1 MKRKRIVPTRPWHP
15 WPIRASTGSRIKAF
29 AASIL
34 LSLGSF
40 ALPAN
45 AEERP
50 EELRQYTAEEI
61 AISDTD
67 GSSITQSG
75 QNNGIHVTKS
85 LTNNQDGTLQI
96 ELESWITGSSRR
108 ESVPLDV
115 VLVLD
120 TSGSMRLD
128 YPGAANRME
137 ALKQAAASFVD
148 AIEEQN
154 QSAAEGR
161 QSRIGL
167 VEYSNGAESGIRNHL
182 TTVDVGG
189 KNALRETIGA
199 MNYGGRTR
207 TDAGLR
213 YAEEIMNN
221 EADSGRSRAVILFTD
236 GYPSNEEYDGFVMDT
251 ANRTLATARSMKEKG
266 IELFTIS
273 IEPEA
278 SVNAGGA
285 LPTYVSN
292 GQPNYTA
299 AYYGMDANTSDANM
313 FALGNRF
320 MHLVSSNNP
329 HAQNMDVPNALDA
342 SDPGQTSSP
351 GRGSYYYKASTASEL
366 TEVFRQMAQD
376 VGTADCGLGAGTQVR
391 DFIQSP
397 FYRDTDRQVRIY
409 TSDYL
414 GGDVWGD
421 RQDVTGSMQTEASA
435 EVVKV
440 KGFDYAANYVSEQ
453 SHPGSTSGFRGR
465 KLIVSFTIRPQTIF
479 GGNHLPTNG
488 SSSGVYASAD
498 TQTAEILYPVPAADL
513 KLRGGIGMNDQNV
526 YVPDKVNPESLVH
539 IPECWQAD
547 GSKNAY
553 VSIHYELKR
562 KDTGERIATM
572 EVPAGKR
579 LSECNWSRESEST
592 EAESCGEYVLTCR
605 VEPLETGHY
614 GAISPEAKGTVH
626 VFHPALT
633 FTDSTVYLG
642 DPADAV
648 AGDTTKEGNLGN
660 HLTALSWKCPDGTTS
675 IPEEEP
681 EIGYRIAIPTG
692 LKEENGQLVT
702 AQKEDIPVIVGVYRK
717 AESEL
722 TADITSHA
730 EYQHTCSKKGCGYD
744 KREGKGN
751 GERFL
756 IHIMEKPMQ
765 EKVDLPNTGGSGW
778 TPFFYAAAVLMIL
791 WIAWKVLGNIRG
803 ARG

>member
-1 MKRKRIVPTRPWHP
+1 MQRKRIVPTRPWHP
-15 WPIRASTGSRIKAF
+15 RPIRASTGSRIKAL
-29 AASIL
+29 AVSML

-40 ALPAN
+40 ILPAS

-67 GSSITQSG
+67 DASITQSRQG
-75 QNNGIHVTKS
+75 NGIHVTKS
-85 LTNNQDGTLQI
+85 LKNNQDGTLQI
-96 ELESWITGSSRR
+96 ELESWITGNSRR
-108 ESVPLDV
+108 ESIPLDV

-137 ALKQAAASFVD
+137 ALKQAAASFVN

-154 QSAAEGR
+154 QNASGGGL
-161 QSRIGL
+161 SRIGL
-167 VEYSNGAESGIRNHL
+167 VQYSNGAESGIRNHL
-182 TTVDVGG
+182 TSVDAGG
-189 KNALRETIGA
+189 RSALCATIES
-199 MNYGGRTR
+199 MSYGGRTR
-207 TDAGLR
+207 TDAGLQ
-213 YAEEIMNN
+213 YAEELMNN
-221 EADSGRSRAVILFTD
+221 EADSARSRAVILFTD

-278 SVNAGGA
+278 CVNAGSA

-329 HAQNMDVPNALDA
+329 HAQSMDVPNALDG
-342 SDPGQTSSP
+342 SDPGQTSSQ

-376 VGTADCGLGAGTQVR
+376 VGTADCSLGASAQVR

-397 FYRDTDRQVRIY
+397 FYRDGDRQVRIF

-414 GGDVWGD
+414 GGDAWGD

-435 EVVKV
+435 EAVKV
-440 KGFDYAANYVSEQ
+440 SGFDYAANYVSEQ
-453 SHPGSTSGFRGR
+453 AHPGSTSGFRGR
-465 KLIVSFTIRPQTIF
+465 KLIVSFTIRPHTIF
-479 GGNHLPTNG
+479 GGNRLPTNG
-488 SSSGVYASAD
+488 SSSGIYANAD
-498 TQTAEILYPVPAADL
+498 TSTPEILYPVPAADL
-513 KLRGGIGMNDQNV
+513 KLRGRIEMTDQNV
-526 YVPDKVNPESLVH
+526 YVPDKVNLEELMN
-539 IPECWQAD
+539 IPEGWKAD
-547 GSKNAY
+547 GTKNAY
-553 VSIHYELKR
+553 VSLHYELQNKENG
-562 KDTGERIATM
+562 KRIAVM
-572 EVPAGKR
+572 DVPAGQS
-579 LSECNWSRESEST
+579 LSGCTWTWESEAGET
-592 EAESCGEYVLTCR
+592 ASCGEYILTCR
-605 VEPLETGHY
+605 VEPLEGGHY
-614 GAISPEAKGTVH
+614 DAISLEAKGTVH
-626 VFHPALT
+626 VFHPELT

-642 DPADAV
+642 DPADAA
-648 AGDTTKEGNLGN
+648 AGDTTGDGSLGE
-660 HLTALSWKCPDGTTS
+660 HLTSLTWKCPDETVS
-675 IPEEEP
+675 LREEEP
-681 EIGYRIAIPTG
+681 EIGYRIAIPSG
-692 LKEENGQLVT
+692 LKEENGRLVT

-717 AESEL
+717 ADSEL
-722 TADITSHA
+722 TADITSYA
-730 EYQHTCSKKGCGYD
+730 EYRHTCSKTSCGYE

-756 IHIMEKPMQ
+756 IHIMEKPMK
-765 EKVDLPNTGGSGW
+765 EKVDLPNTGGNGW
-778 TPFFYAAAVLMIL
+778 ETFVYAAAILMII
-791 WIAWKVLGNIRG
+791 WIVWEALGGIHR
-803 ARG
+803 AK

>member
-1 MKRKRIVPTRPWHP
+1 MKRKRIVSTRPWHP
-15 WPIRASTGSRIKAF
+15 WPIRASTCSRIRAI
-29 AASIL
+29 AASML
-34 LSLGSF
+34 LSLGGF
-40 ALPAN
+40 ILPAN

-50 EELRQYTAEEI
+50 EELRPYTAEEI
-61 AISDTD
+61 AVSGTD
-67 GSSITQSG
+67 GNSITQSD

-85 LTNNQDGTLQI
+85 LQNNQDGTLQI
-96 ELESWITGSSRR
+96 ELESWITGNSRR
-108 ESVPLDV
+108 ESIPLDV

-137 ALKQAAASFVD
+137 ALKQAAASFVN

-154 QSAAEGR
+154 QNAADGR

-167 VEYSNGAESGIRNHL
+167 VQYCDASGSGIRNHL
-182 TTVDVGG
+182 TTVDEGG
-189 KNALRETIGA
+189 KNALCSAIQA
-199 MNYGGRTR
+199 MSYGGRTR
-207 TDAGLR
+207 TDEGLR
-213 YAEEIMNN
+213 YAEELMNG

-251 ANRTLATARSMKEKG
+251 ANRTLATARSMKEQG

-299 AYYGMDANTSDANM
+299 AYYDMDANTSDANM

-329 HAQNMDVPNALDA
+329 HAQNMDVPNAWDGSDA
-342 SDPGQTSSP
+342 GQTTVQ

-376 VGTADCGLGAGTQVR
+376 VGTADCGLGASAQVR
-391 DFIQSP
+391 DFIRSP
-397 FYRDTDRQVRIY
+397 FYRDSDRSVRVF

-414 GGDVWGD
+414 GGDAWGD
-421 RQDVTGSMQTEASA
+421 RQDVTGSVQTEVSA
-435 EVVKV
+435 EAVKV
-440 KGFDYAANYVSEQ
+440 SGFDYAANYVSEPV
-453 SHPGSTSGFRGR
+453 HPGSTTGFRGR

-488 SSSGVYASAD
+488 SSSGVYANAD

-513 KLRGGIGMNDQNV
+513 KLRGRIEMKDQNV
-526 YVPDKVNPESLVH
+526 YVPDKVNLESLMN
-539 IPECWQAD
+539 IPEGWKPD
-547 GSKNAY
+547 GTKNAY
-553 VSIHYELKR
+553 VSLHYELKIR
-562 KDTGERIATM
+562 DSGQKVAVMD
-572 EVPAGKR
+572 VPAGKS
-579 LSECNWSRESEST
+579 LSDCAWSWESGA
-592 EAESCGEYVLTCR
+592 AETASCGEYVLTCR
-605 VEPLETGHY
+605 VEPLEAGHY
-614 GAISPEAKGTVH
+614 EAVSLEVSGTVH
-626 VFHPALT
+626 VFHPELT

-642 DPADAV
+642 DPADAA
-648 AGDTTKEGNLGN
+648 AGDTTGEGKLGE
-660 HLTALSWKCPDGTTS
+660 HLTALTWKCPDGTAS
-675 IPEEEP
+675 VPEEEP
-681 EIGYRIAIPTG
+681 ELGYRIAIPSG

-717 AESEL
+717 EGSAL
-722 TADITSHA
+722 TADITSYA
-730 EYQHTCSKKGCGYD
+730 EYQHTCKKTGCGYE

-756 IHIMEKPMQ
+756 IHIMEKPMK
-765 EKVDLPNTGGSGW
+765 EKVDLPNTGGSGREI
-778 TPFFYAAAVLMIL
+778 FFCGAAALAII
-791 WIAWKVLGNIRG
+791 WGAWKLLGGSQRAN
-803 ARG
+803 

>member
-1 MKRKRIVPTRPWHP
+1 M
-15 WPIRASTGSRIKAF
+15 
-29 AASIL
+29 L

-40 ALPAN
+40 VLPAN

-67 GSSITQSG
+67 DASITQSRQG
-75 QNNGIHVTKS
+75 NGIHVSKS
-85 LTNNQDGTLQI
+85 LKNNQDGTLQI
-96 ELESWITGSSRR
+96 ELESWITGNSRR
-108 ESVPLDV
+108 ESIPLDV

-137 ALKQAAASFVD
+137 ALKQAASSFVD

-154 QSAAEGR
+154 QNASEGSL
-161 QSRIGL
+161 SRIGL
-167 VEYSNGAESGIRNHL
+167 VQYSNGAESGIRNHL
-182 TTVDVGG
+182 TSVDAGG
-189 KNALRETIGA
+189 KSALRAAIESLS
-199 MNYGGRTR
+199 YGGRTR
-207 TDAGLR
+207 TDAGLQ

-266 IELFTIS
+266 VELFTIS

-278 SVNAGGA
+278 CVNAGGA

-329 HAQNMDVPNALDA
+329 HAQNMDVPNALDG
-342 SDPGQTSSP
+342 SDPGQTTSQ

-376 VGTADCGLGAGTQVR
+376 VGTADCGLGTSAQVR
-391 DFIQSP
+391 DFILSP
-397 FYRDTDRQVRIY
+397 FYRDGDRQVRVF

-414 GGDVWGD
+414 GGDAWGD
-421 RQDVTGSMQTEASA
+421 RQDVTGSMQTEVSA

-440 KGFDYAANYVSEQ
+440 SGFDYASNYVSEQ
-453 SHPGSTSGFRGR
+453 SHPGSAEGFRGR
-465 KLIVSFTIRPQTIF
+465 KLIISFTIRPQTIF

-488 SSSGVYASAD
+488 SSSGVYADAD
-498 TQTAEILYPVPAADL
+498 AKTPEILYPVPAADL
-513 KLRGGIGMNDQNV
+513 KLRGRIEMMDQNV
-526 YVPDKVNPESLVH
+526 YVPDKVNLEELMN
-539 IPECWQAD
+539 IPEGWKAD
-547 GSKNAY
+547 GTNNAY
-553 VSIHYELKR
+553 VSLHYELKI
-562 KDTGERIATM
+562 KENGKRIAIM
-572 EVPAGKR
+572 DVPAGQS
-579 LSECNWSRESEST
+579 LSGCVWSWEG
-592 EAESCGEYVLTCR
+592 EAEEAASCGEYILTCR
-605 VEPLETGHY
+605 VEPLEAGHY
-614 GAISPEAKGTVH
+614 DAIFLEAKGMVH
-626 VFHPALT
+626 VFHPELT

-642 DPADAV
+642 DPADAA
-648 AGDTTKEGNLGN
+648 AGDSTGGGSLGE
-660 HLTALSWKCPDGTTS
+660 HLTALTWKCPDGTAS
-675 IPEEEP
+675 VPEEEP
-681 EIGYRIAIPTG
+681 ELGFRIAIPNG

-702 AQKEDIPVIVGVYRK
+702 AQKEDIPVIVGVYRRSG
-717 AESEL
+717 SEL
-722 TADITSHA
+722 TSDITFYA
-730 EYQHTCSKKGCGYD
+730 EYMHTCSKTGCGYE

-751 GERFL
+751 GERFV
-756 IHIMEKPMQ
+756 IHIMEKPMK
-765 EKVDLPNTGGSGW
+765 EKVDLPNTGGNGW
-778 TPFFYAAAVLMIL
+778 EMFAYAAAIL
-791 WIAWKVLGNIRG
+791 TVIWIAWEAFGDSHRAK
-803 ARG
+803 